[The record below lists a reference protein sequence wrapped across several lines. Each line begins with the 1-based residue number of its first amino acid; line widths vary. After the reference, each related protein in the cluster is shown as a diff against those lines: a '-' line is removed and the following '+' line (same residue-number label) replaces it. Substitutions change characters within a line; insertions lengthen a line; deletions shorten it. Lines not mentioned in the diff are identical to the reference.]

1 MKTFNEKSRRRM
13 VSTTTYIDEEKL
25 DALKAIARRRRVP
38 WNVVLREAVDAVLEK
53 EEQKAINGY

>member
-1 MKTFNEKSRRRM
+1 MKTSNEKSRRRM

>member
-1 MKTFNEKSRRRM
+1 M